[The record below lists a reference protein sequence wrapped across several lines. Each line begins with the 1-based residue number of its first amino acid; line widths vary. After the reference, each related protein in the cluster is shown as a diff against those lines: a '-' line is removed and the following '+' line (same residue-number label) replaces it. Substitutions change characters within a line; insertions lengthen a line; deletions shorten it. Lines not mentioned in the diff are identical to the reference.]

1 MNVVKSRVADDVIAM
16 VTASEQVSMDVAMA
30 LSELNRDVLVAVS
43 KYVVVD
49 LNLPEI
55 NLIFFVKFQAQVVRI
70 NWIYL

>member
-43 KYVVVD
+43 IYFVVD

-55 NLIFFVKFQAQVVRI
+55 NLIFFVKFQA
-70 NWIYL
+70 